1 MKKNK
6 NRYIMKCKAG
16 KYEAEKKVS
25 YDARLS
31 KKAALAK
38 AHGPSV
44 NQQISA
50 AYDRAFR
57 ELSNSELGYSLTAS
71 NIQSAS
77 NTPFLPREQYQNITR
92 YMEMKD
98 AVDSQFADLF
108 TQIIQDR
115 VTVDPITAKML
126 KDKFI
131 SEMEAQEKGS
141 GWRKF
146 KNLFQVSRGHLYFDG
161 VNTNQF
167 GVGKGEGL
175 FLGEIVG
182 PDPSITN
189 NIITGQK
196 RVGNKRS
203 LWKFID
209 DVAGE
214 SNQVESKEG
223 GQTIK
228 KCP

>member
-1 MKKNK
+1 
-6 NRYIMKCKAG
+6 
-16 KYEAEKKVS
+16 
-25 YDARLS
+25 
-31 KKAALAK
+31 
-38 AHGPSV
+38 
-44 NQQISA
+44 
-50 AYDRAFR
+50 
-57 ELSNSELGYSLTAS
+57 
-71 NIQSAS
+71 
-77 NTPFLPREQYQNITR
+77 
-92 YMEMKD
+92 
-98 AVDSQFADLF
+98 LF
-108 TQIIQDR
+108 
-115 VTVDPITAKML
+115 
-126 KDKFI
+126 
-131 SEMEAQEKGS
+131 
-141 GWRKF
+141 
-146 KNLFQVSRGHLYFDG
+146 FDG
-161 VNTNQF
+161 VNMNQF

-223 GQTIK
+223 GQTTK